1 METFKGRVSNIKRDV
16 EVVGPDYSDDNYTSG
31 STTDVTRFVL
41 AGKSMEFKSSR
52 PTYDALAEGDE
63 LIVAGKFGKEVFDV
77 TAYKNLTKNL
87 SSYSGKRSP
96 VLRIGAIAVMALGI
110 LFSAFLFFIGNSAM
124 PLIFVLPF
132 LAVGFMLLYFDH
144 KHTTAINAI
153 ENYK

>member
-16 EVVGPDYSDDNYTSG
+16 EVIEPDYSGDHYTSG
-31 STTDVTRFVL
+31 STTDVTKFVL
-41 AGKSMEFKSSR
+41 AGKSMEYHSSR

-63 LIVAGKFGKEVFDV
+63 LIVAGKFGKEFFKV

-87 SSYSGKRSP
+87 SSYQRKRSP
-96 VLRIGAIAVMALGI
+96 ILRIAAITVIILGV
-110 LFSAFLFFIGNSAM
+110 LFSGALFFIGNSAM
-124 PLIFVLPF
+124 PLMFVLPF
-132 LAVGFMLLYFDH
+132 LAAGLLLLYIDY